1 MDKAFM
7 KEALKEAKKAYDKL
21 EIPVGAII
29 VYKDQIIARACNRV
43 EGGKNSLLHA
53 ELIAIDEASKIIG
66 GWRLL
71 DCTMYVTLEPC
82 AMCAGAI
89 VNSRIKRLVIGSP
102 DPKRGFAGSLM
113 NIVNHQAL
121 NHRVE
126 IVNGVL
132 EEECKELMRSFFKKI
147 RKSKLKYDK

>member
-7 KEALKEAKKAYDKL
+7 SEALKEAKKAYDNL

-29 VYKDQIIARACNRV
+29 VYKDEIIARGCNRV
-43 EGGKNSLLHA
+43 EGGKNSLFHA
-53 ELIAIDEASKIIG
+53 ELIAIDEASKRIG

-71 DCTMYVTLEPC
+71 DCTMYITLEPC

-89 VNSRIKRLVIGSP
+89 VNSRIKKLVIGSP
-102 DPKRGFAGSLM
+102 DPKRGCAGSLM

-132 EEECKELMRSFFKKI
+132 EEECKELMRSFFRKL
-147 RKSKLKYDK
+147 RKSKLEI